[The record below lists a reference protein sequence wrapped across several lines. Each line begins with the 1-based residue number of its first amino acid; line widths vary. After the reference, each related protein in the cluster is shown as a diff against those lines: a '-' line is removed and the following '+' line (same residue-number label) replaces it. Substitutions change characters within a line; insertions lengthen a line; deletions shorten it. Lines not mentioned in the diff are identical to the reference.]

1 MLSAGRS
8 CPNHAG
14 LCRGTVA
21 LRDTW
26 SSYNILVDK
35 QVTHIRRHLSFPPL
49 ATLCPSGLQSTAYTW
64 SDGNRSPLLAG
75 GVTPASKHLSPTRQL
90 TSSAWPGRSM
100 ASFLV
105 LASQTL
111 RVLSLLPLT
120 SRRLSADQ
128 AIWYTAETW
137 PLSDVRY
144 LGTRTGC

>member
-1 MLSAGRS
+1 M
-8 CPNHAG
+8 
-14 LCRGTVA
+14 A

-26 SSYNILVDK
+26 SSCNILTNK
-35 QVTHIRRHLSFPPL
+35 QVTHIRKHLSFPPL
-49 ATLCPSGLQSTAYTW
+49 ATLCPSGLQSAAYTW
-64 SDGNRSPLLAG
+64 CDGNHSHLCWEEGSLL
-75 GVTPASKHLSPTRQL
+75 PPKHLSSTRHL

-120 SRRLSADQ
+120 SKRLSADQ